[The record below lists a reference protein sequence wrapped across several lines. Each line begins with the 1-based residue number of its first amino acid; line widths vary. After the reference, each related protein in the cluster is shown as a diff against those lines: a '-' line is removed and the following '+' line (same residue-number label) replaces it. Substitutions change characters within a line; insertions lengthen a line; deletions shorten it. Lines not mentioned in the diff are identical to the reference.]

1 MSSSSY
7 PALLNK
13 RARIFA
19 SLNRSDLLV
28 LGISYLVLTRIGL
41 SGVKILLLSIVIL
54 FINKLIVSRLQKNF
68 IKGISRTRV
77 IDWSGAIGRLK

>member
-1 MSSSSY
+1 MSSSNY

-19 SLNRSDLLV
+19 SLNRSDLIV
-28 LGISYLVLTRIGL
+28 LGISYLALTRIGL
-41 SGVKILLLSIVIL
+41 SGIKILLFSIVIL

>member
-28 LGISYLVLTRIGL
+28 LGFSYLALTRLGL
-41 SGVKILLLSIVIL
+41 SGLKILLFSIIIL
-54 FINKLIVSRLQKNF
+54 FINKLILSNLQRNF
-68 IKGISRTRV
+68 FKGISRTRV
-77 IDWSGAIGRLK
+77 IDWTGAIGRLK

>member
-1 MSSSSY
+1 MSSSRY

-28 LGISYLVLTRIGL
+28 LGISYLALTRIGL
-41 SGVKILLLSIVIL
+41 SGVKILLLSIMIL
-54 FINKLIVSRLQKNF
+54 FVNKLIVSRLQKNF

>member
-28 LGISYLVLTRIGL
+28 LGISYLALTRIGL
-41 SGVKILLLSIVIL
+41 SGVKILLSSIVIL
-54 FINKLIVSRLQKNF
+54 FINKVIVSRLQKNF

>member
-1 MSSSSY
+1 MNNSSY

-19 SLNRSDLLV
+19 SLNRSDLVV
-28 LGISYLVLTRIGL
+28 LGLSYLILTKVGL
-41 SGVKILLLSIVIL
+41 SGIKILLFSIVIL
-54 FINKLIVSRLQKNF
+54 FINKLIVGKLQKSF
-68 IKGISRTRV
+68 FKGMSRTRV